1 MALQKSVGLEYAT
14 GVAGD
19 PVNVTD
25 VVMTAVN
32 PTAET
37 NITVGNFVFQ
47 GTDKLKQ
54 VKQDG
59 EGVVGLAMRVQAY
72 PNYEITSEG
81 SLVVP
86 KGAGVAVAVKG
97 YFYVKTATVAT
108 VGQAVFANKK
118 TGAVHT
124 GGAEGTVDGC
134 VKTSWKVMTAG
145 EKDSTIVIGN
155 WE

>member
-1 MALQKSVGLEYAT
+1 MALQKTVGLEYAA

-32 PTAET
+32 PIAET
-37 NITVGNFVFQ
+37 DITVGNFVFP
-47 GTDKLKQ
+47 GTDPLKQ
-54 VKQDG
+54 VKAGG
-59 EGVVGLAMRVQAY
+59 EGVVGLAMRVQGY

-81 SLVVP
+81 SLVAP
-86 KGAGVAVAVKG
+86 KGAGVAVAVRG
-97 YFYVKTATVAT
+97 YFYVKTATGAT
-108 VGQAVFANKK
+108 VGQGVFANKT

-124 GGAEGTVDGC
+124 GGVAGTVEGC